1 MYLFIFC
8 TVEPALKPRLHKQI
22 LCNNIY
28 MRKIIWSFGRWLVQQ
43 IFVTSS
49 QFSAQETTLDS
60 RDAQKQGN
68 KASCLSLGA
77 YKHIWHIC
85 M

>member
-1 MYLFIFC
+1 MAG
-8 TVEPALKPRLHKQI
+8 TA
-22 LCNNIY
+22 
-28 MRKIIWSFGRWLVQQ
+28 M

-49 QFSAQETTLDS
+49 QFSALEMTLDS

-77 YKHIWHIC
+77 YGHIWHILC
-85 M
+85 EVLSNNSIFLYVTTLFVI